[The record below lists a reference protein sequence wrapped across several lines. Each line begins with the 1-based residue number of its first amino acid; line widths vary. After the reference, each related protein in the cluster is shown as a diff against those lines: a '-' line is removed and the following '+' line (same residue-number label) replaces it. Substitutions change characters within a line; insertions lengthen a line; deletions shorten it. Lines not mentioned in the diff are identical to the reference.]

1 MTTVADAIDT
11 DRYHVFL
18 IGITKDGRWLLTD
31 SVDSIRDGSWK
42 EKGISCAL
50 SPDAAKKCL
59 YILQDG
65 AYQEIHIDV
74 AFPVLHG
81 LYGEDGTIQG
91 LFELAGIPYV
101 GCGVLASAVSMDKL
115 YTKIIADSLGI
126 RQAAYVPVYK
136 KELAEIGEVCR
147 RVEELTGLKAVMAN
161 NVRALFAAQMYL
173 AQDETSG
180 SQFFL
185 RSDYGIGA
193 ALSIDGKIWQGVS
206 HQC

>member
-1 MTTVADAIDT
+1 MEKENIAVFFGGRSSEHEISCISVTTVADAIDT

-50 SPDAAKKCL
+50 SPDAVKKCL

-147 RVEELTGLKAVMAN
+147 RVEDKLRYPVFVKPS
-161 NVRALFAAQMYL
+161 RA
-173 AQDETSG
+173 G
-180 SQFFL
+180 S
-185 RSDYGIGA
+185 SC
-193 ALSIDGKIWQGVS
+193 GVS
-206 HQC
+206 RAENR